1 MVFTRLGSLKVP
13 VPFGVDQVVE
23 FVFVTVASMVVTVSP
38 EQIVRLLPAST
49 TGWFF
54 MVSTI
59 SSITVPAQ
67 GATEVAVSVSVT
79 DSKKISLAVGV

>member
-1 MVFTRLGSLKVP
+1 MLKVP
-13 VPFGVDQVVE
+13 SPSGVVHNVE
-23 FVFVTVASMVVTVSP
+23 SSPVTVASIVVTVSP
-38 EQIVRLLPAST
+38 SQIVRLLPAST
-49 TGWFF
+49 TGCFC

-79 DSKKISLAVGV
+79 DSKTISPAVGV

>member
-1 MVFTRLGSLKVP
+1 MVFTRLGSLKIP
-13 VPFGVDQVVE
+13 VPFGVDHNVIS
-23 FVFVTVASMVVTVSP
+23 VFVTVASMVVTVSP
-38 EQIVRLLPAST
+38 SQIVRLLPAST
-49 TGWFF
+49 TGCFC

-79 DSKKISLAVGV
+79 DSSSISCWLGV

>member
-1 MVFTRLGSLKVP
+1 MVFTRLGLLKVP
-13 VPFGVDQVVE
+13 VPFGVDHNVI

-38 EQIVRLLPAST
+38 SQIVRLLPAST
-49 TGWFF
+49 SGWFC

-59 SSITVPAQ
+59 SSVTVPAQ

-79 DSKKISLAVGV
+79 DPKPISPAVGV